1 MFVLK
6 HAFSCHLNFLT
17 TPREDISG
25 KKSKIEILVLFLFY
39 SPGYKQVKDHY
50 HQKDVDIKKDLMKSL
65 RKTELHTFLWLL
77 TFVFRV

>member
-6 HAFSCHLNFLT
+6 HAFSYHLNFPT
-17 TPREDISG
+17 TNREDISG
-25 KKSKIEILVLFLFY
+25 KKSRFEILVLLLFY

-50 HQKDVDIKKDLMKSL
+50 YQKDVDIKKNLMKSL
-65 RKTELHTFLWLL
+65 RKTELHTFLWLS